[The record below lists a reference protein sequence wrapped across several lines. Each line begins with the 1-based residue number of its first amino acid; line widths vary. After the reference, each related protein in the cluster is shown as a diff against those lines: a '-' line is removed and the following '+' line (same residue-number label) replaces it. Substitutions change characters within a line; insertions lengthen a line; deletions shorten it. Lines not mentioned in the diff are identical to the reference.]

1 MTGSNKM
8 NDFPFYHKN
17 YACSMW
23 SLASKEELEAALAKW
38 RRMLDDGT
46 ADQFIAEIEEKRKR
60 VGISTSIIAYKDCV

>member
-1 MTGSNKM
+1 MTGR
-8 NDFPFYHKN
+8 NDFPFYHKH
-17 YACSMW
+17 YAYSVW

-38 RRMLDDGT
+38 MRMLDDGT